1 MITSKLKEKPMMF
14 TSHRLQMLK
23 VTKRIE
29 AIPPEIRTTNDK
41 RILADFETEKKGI
54 ITIHNVHEMKMADAA
69 KIADP
74 APLPKEF
81 VKAPASTNKPADEK
95 PATKKKVKHGKKKKA

>member
-29 AIPPEIRTTNDK
+29 AIPPEVRTKEDK

-54 ITIHNVHEMKMADAA
+54 ITIHNVHEMKAKA

-81 VKAPASTNKPADEK
+81 VKAPASKKTVA
-95 PATKKKVKHGKKKKA
+95 KKKVTHGKKKKA

>member
-74 APLPKEF
+74 ASLPKEF
-81 VKAPASTNKPADEK
+81 VKAPASKKTVA
-95 PATKKKVKHGKKKKA
+95 KKKVPHGKKKKA